1 MIDEENEKTSYDG
14 KEYTTYE
21 ALQRQRKLEL
31 TMRVY
36 RQDIKLM
43 KEGGVSELEIMGAK
57 ARYKKTMDEYV
68 KFSKVMKLPE
78 QRDRIYMDGLGRI
91 STKVGKKILSSMKI
105 SIPKEVV
112 EKAGLDKSVEKK
124 INQAIKKLDK
134 EYTIYL
140 DSIEGGKLGRGDLF
154 VSGAYLDKD
163 GMLKHGLVF
172 NYNID
177 YNKFES
183 RIKMLYSAGYMAGK
197 SYEDYIAHE
206 MAHIIPFQ
214 NCVTKK
220 DYDELTDEIYKSFV
234 KGISKYADKE
244 RDGRESLA
252 EAFVRYRNG
261 EKIPDESRKLIE
273 KYILPWRRN

>member
-1 MIDEENEKTSYDG
+1 M
-14 KEYTTYE
+14 
-21 ALQRQRKLEL
+21 
-31 TMRVY
+31 
-36 RQDIKLM
+36 
-43 KEGGVSELEIMGAK
+43 
-57 ARYKKTMDEYV
+57 
-68 KFSKVMKLPE
+68 
-78 QRDRIYMDGLGRI
+78 
-91 STKVGKKILSSMKI
+91 
-105 SIPKEVV
+105 
-112 EKAGLDKSVEKK
+112 
-124 INQAIKKLDK
+124 
-134 EYTIYL
+134 
-140 DSIEGGKLGRGDLF
+140 F

-183 RIKMLYSAGYMAGK
+183 RIKMLYSTGYMAGK

-273 KYILPWRRN
+273 KYILPWRRK

>member
-1 MIDEENEKTSYDG
+1 MDWEEYQQK
-14 KEYTTYE
+14 
-21 ALQRQRKLEL
+21 
-31 TMRVY
+31 
-36 RQDIKLM
+36 
-43 KEGGVSELEIMGAK
+43 SE
-57 ARYKKTMDEYV
+57 R
-68 KFSKVMKLPE
+68 
-78 QRDRIYMDGLGRI
+78 
-91 STKVGKKILSSMKI
+91 KILSSMKI
-105 SIPKEVV
+105 SIPKEVA

-183 RIKMLYSAGYMAGK
+183 RIKILYSAGYMAGK

-273 KYILPWRRN
+273 KYILPWRRK